1 MGMQVVTAFIVLL
14 TDIMQH
20 GDLITADTILEVEK
34 RLADQWKGV
43 GIARAATDEEIT
55 EYQGD
60 AAEAE
65 ALLDDVDALVDQKR
79 TLVLELEKLHALKD
93 ELRGDLQ
100 ALESDIERFGLQK
113 GTLSGDIT
121 ALEGQ
126 KTTLA
131 GEVAALEKAKAAAE
145 KPVTAAKPK

>member
-1 MGMQVVTAFIVLL
+1 MQVATAFIVLL

-43 GIARAATDEEIT
+43 GIARAATDEEIA

-65 ALLDDVDALVDQKR
+65 ALLDDVDALADQKR
-79 TLVLELEKLHALKD
+79 GLELELEKLQERKT
-93 ELRGDLQ
+93 ELAGDLQ
-100 ALESDIERFGLQK
+100 ALESDVADLGKQK
-113 GTLSGDIT
+113 
-121 ALEGQ
+121 E
-126 KTTLA
+126 TLA
-131 GEVAALEKAKAAAE
+131 GEVEALEVRKAAAE
-145 KPVTAAKPK
+145 KPATAAKAK

>member
-1 MGMQVVTAFIVLL
+1 MGMQVATAFIVLL

-43 GIARAATDEEIT
+43 GIARAATDEEIA

-65 ALLDDVDALVDQKR
+65 ALLDDVDALADQKR
-79 TLVLELEKLHALKD
+79 GLELELEKLQERKT
-93 ELRGDLQ
+93 ELAGDLQ
-100 ALESDIERFGLQK
+100 ALESDVADLGKQK
-113 GTLSGDIT
+113 
-121 ALEGQ
+121 E
-126 KTTLA
+126 TLA
-131 GEVAALEKAKAAAE
+131 GEVEALEVRKAAAE
-145 KPVTAAKPK
+145 KPATAAKAK